1 MRYSDASSFLSGN
14 PFGDL
19 AQELIEFLSALD
31 DALRGVIEDTGNQG
45 ALEHGVVA
53 VQRGQRFAVSCLD
66 AAVPLLEDESG
77 FLSCRTHQRSSL
89 PLVGYCGR
97 ETIAVMAPILTVES
111 YHFGSRRSIRFDN
124 SLPAVVRSDPSRST
138 IVNR

>member
-1 MRYSDASSFLSGN
+1 VRWAVGTAWFTT
-14 PFGDL
+14 
-19 AQELIEFLSALD
+19 
-31 DALRGVIEDTGNQG
+31 ALRGVIEDTGNQG

-97 ETIAVMAPILTVES
+97 ETIAVTAPYSHGREL
-111 YHFGSRRSIRFDN
+111 
-124 SLPAVVRSDPSRST
+124 SLR
-138 IVNR
+138 